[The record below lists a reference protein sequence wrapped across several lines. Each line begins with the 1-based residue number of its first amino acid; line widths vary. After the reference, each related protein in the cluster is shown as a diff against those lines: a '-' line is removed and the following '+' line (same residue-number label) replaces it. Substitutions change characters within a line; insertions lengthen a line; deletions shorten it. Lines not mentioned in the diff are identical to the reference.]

1 MRRDRRLGRVR
12 GLRAFAAVGIALVGA
27 AAAVP
32 AALADDSVSVQVEIP
47 AAGRLA
53 VSDAQ
58 LRWGLN
64 AESSSGAHAFG
75 CNFLSA
81 GAAGDAGSSRAWT
94 KADGLYRATAAD
106 VRVEKPG
113 ADGRMRVATWDTRCQ
128 DRTGATV
135 TSSATSTTTESEV
148 VIDAGGGYVDQGE
161 RSARIAWKGSFTV
174 VMYGGLT
181 YWSATDPVLTVVDGV
196 GTLTA
201 TGSGYAADR
210 EDASRWLPLEAR
222 TITLARFAHVELGAT
237 GFVVTPEYVGV
248 RGSSAQAART
258 SANAAYWGSF
268 PADFVAFQ
276 VETGQSS
283 YWYTSGGERDRFKVA
298 LPVTV
303 SFDADDPV
311 APPAPGPGATAAPSP
326 QPTNAVTTPPA
337 DDPGNDPTSS
347 GAPPTPGGGGPAS
360 GGPGTGAPLP
370 GTGTP
375 LPTSP
380 GGSFAATA
388 ASTVLA
394 ATPLIPVAQHVGG
407 WLGDRDPLLL
417 GSLGFVAVV
426 GTVAAAGFARGWLVV
441 PWL

>member
-1 MRRDRRLGRVR
+1 MRRDRRIGLVR
-12 GLRAFAAVGIALVGA
+12 GLRAFVAVGIALVGA

-32 AALADDSVSVQVEIP
+32 AAMADDSVSVQVEIP

-94 KADGLYRATAAD
+94 KVDGLYRATAGD

-113 ADGRMRVATWDTRCQ
+113 ADGRMRVATWDTKCQ
-128 DRTGATV
+128 DRAGATV
-135 TSSATSTTTESEV
+135 TASVTSTTTESEV

-210 EDASRWLPLEAR
+210 EDASRWLPLKAR

-237 GFVVTPEYVGV
+237 GFVVTPDYVGV

-311 APPAPGPGATAAPSP
+311 APPAPGPGATTAPSP
-326 QPTNAVTTPPA
+326 RPTNAVTTPPA
-337 DDPGNDPTSS
+337 DDPSNPTSS
-347 GAPPTPGGGGPAS
+347 AAPPTPGGGGPAA
-360 GGPGTGAPLP
+360 GGPGAGVPLP

-407 WLGDRDPLLL
+407 WLGDQDPLLL
-417 GSLGFVAVV
+417 GSLGLVAVV
-426 GTVAAAGFARGWLVV
+426 GTVAAVGFARGWLVV
-441 PWL
+441 PWS